1 MKKAL
6 SILTI
11 VLIIVGI
18 CAIGVGAT
26 RDNKNEKELVA
37 SARLSREGSSTEEA
51 RTSNLN
57 FYENLSE
64 SQDINALI
72 IGDSIGQSNGSSN
85 DDKKWSNL
93 IAKDVKQKYKS
104 TMTTDFITGDSTTG
118 VRAWVELNNSK
129 PTKKYDIAFI
139 CFGQKDQWNIK
150 PEQFGLFYESIIIK
164 LKKTNPNIEIIPII
178 ESSFRE
184 DNAYSS
190 VIKDLSK
197 NYNLQY
203 ADTIKGFASS
213 GEIYEKLTTDIE
225 IPNDK
230 GYSQYATT
238 IEKVIEDNYK
248 AKKKTNSK
256 YNAFYKDTSKLN
268 KFIFD
273 DSPDFKI
280 GFELESGMISNK
292 NSDTLTFNTTSS
304 VAIIH
309 FLRKPSGG
317 KFKVFIDDKF
327 KCEVDTKSKV
337 EVSYS
342 NLISDDLEGPHKIKI
357 EISSMNKGETVKIL
371 GLATN

>member
-11 VLIIVGI
+11 LLIIVGI
-18 CAIGVGAT
+18 SAIGVGAT
-26 RDNKNEKELVA
+26 RDNKNEKALVA
-37 SARLSREGSSTEEA
+37 SAKLSREGSSTEEA
-51 RTSNLN
+51 RASSLN

-64 SQDINALI
+64 KKAVNALV
-72 IGDSIGQSNGSSN
+72 IGDSIGQSNSASN
-85 DDKKWSNL
+85 NDKKWSNL
-93 IAKDVKQKYKS
+93 IAKDVKEKYKS

-118 VRAWVELNNSK
+118 VRAWVELNNTK
-129 PTKKYDIAFI
+129 PTKQYDIAFI

-150 PEQFGLFYESIIIK
+150 AEQFGLFYESIIVK

-184 DNAYSS
+184 YNDYSK
-190 VIKDLSK
+190 VIKDLSNHYK
-197 NYNLQY
+197 LQY
-203 ADTIKGFASS
+203 ADTIKGFSS
-213 GEIYEKLTTDIE
+213 SSETYEKLTTDIE

-238 IEKVIEDNYK
+238 IEKVIYDNCK
-248 AKKKTNSK
+248 AKKKTNIK
-256 YNAFYKDTSKLN
+256 YSAFYKDTSKLN
-268 KFIFD
+268 KFVFD
-273 DSPDFKI
+273 DSPDSNT
-280 GFELESGMISNK
+280 GFDLESGMISNK
-292 NSDTLTFNTTSS
+292 TADTLTFNTTSS

-309 FLRKPSGG
+309 FLRKPNGG

-327 KCEVDTKSKV
+327 SCEVDTKSKL

-342 NLISDDLEGPHKIKI
+342 NLITDDLEGSHKIKI
-357 EISSMNKGETVKIL
+357 ETSSINEGETVKIL